1 MGFRRNIVKTKRI
14 HMRRIIAIAT
24 AVLFSVSSALPV
36 FAAGFS
42 ADQKAEMGKIVHDY
56 LMEHPEILRDMAN
69 KLDLDDKK
77 READA
82 RVGTLKNK
90 APEIF
95 HDAADAVVGNPNGD
109 VTMVEFFDYNCSWC
123 KKSIVEMKALIEKD
137 KNVRV
142 VMKEFPIF
150 GEGSEYAARAAL
162 ASVKQGKYW
171 EFHQA
176 LFASENKVTI
186 DVTDQI
192 AAEIGLDVA
201 KMKKDMEDPAIA
213 ANIQKTQILA
223 QTMLITGTPAF
234 IIDDQVFPGY
244 TPLDG
249 LQASLATVRAAG
261 GCKVC

>member
-1 MGFRRNIVKTKRI
+1 
-14 HMRRIIAIAT
+14 MRRIIALAST
-24 AVLFSVSSALPV
+24 VLFALTLSGPS
-36 FAAGFS
+36 FAESFS
-42 ADQKAEMGKIVHDY
+42 ADQKTDIEKIVFNY
-56 LMEHPEILRDMAN
+56 LMEHPEVLRDMAN
-69 KLDLDDKK
+69 KLDINDKK
-77 READA
+77 RESDA

-90 APEIF
+90 AGDIF
-95 HDAADAVVGNPNGD
+95 HDASDAVVGNPKGD
-109 VTMVEFFDYNCSWC
+109 VTVVEFFDYNCGWC
-123 KKSIVEMKALIEKD
+123 KKSIIEMKALVEKD

-150 GEGSEYAARAAL
+150 GEGSDYAARAAL

-171 EFHQA
+171 QFHQA
-176 LFASENKVTI
+176 LFASESKVTI
-186 DVTDQI
+186 EVTDQI

-244 TPLDG
+244 TALDG
-249 LQASLATVRAAG
+249 LEASLASVRAAG
-261 GCKVC
+261 GCKIC

>member
-1 MGFRRNIVKTKRI
+1 
-14 HMRRIIAIAT
+14 MRRIVSTLSAM
-24 AVLFSVSSALPV
+24 LFAFTLVNPV
-36 FAAGFS
+36 FAESFS
-42 ADQKAEMGKIVHDY
+42 AAQKTEMEKIVHDY

-69 KLDLDDKK
+69 KLDSDDKK

-82 RVGTLKNK
+82 RVGTLQNK
-90 APEIF
+90 ASEIF
-95 HDAADAVVGNPNGD
+95 HDASDAVVGNPKGD
-109 VTMVEFFDYNCSWC
+109 VTLVEFFDYNCSWC
-123 KKSIVEMKALIEKD
+123 KKSIIEMKALVEKD

-176 LFASENKVTI
+176 LFASESKVTI
-186 DVTDQI
+186 EVTDQI

-201 KMKKDMEDPAIA
+201 KMKKDMEDPAIVE
-213 ANIQKTQILA
+213 NIRKTQILA

-249 LQASLATVRAAG
+249 LEASLATVRAAG